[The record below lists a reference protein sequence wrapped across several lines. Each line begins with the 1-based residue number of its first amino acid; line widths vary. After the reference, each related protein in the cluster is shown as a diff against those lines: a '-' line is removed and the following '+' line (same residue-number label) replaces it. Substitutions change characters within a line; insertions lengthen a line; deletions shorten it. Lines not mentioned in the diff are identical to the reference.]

1 MGQESKT
8 CTRKRQYVSYFVFHM
23 CDNQATKES
32 LDRFRH
38 FRNYYWGEN
47 RIKLRI
53 EGGKTFSIL
62 DLTPADLEELNHGS
76 IKILFI
82 RDEYTL
88 AYDAIV
94 KRISE
99 LGKRVV
105 FLFTGQ
111 PGTGL

>member
-1 MGQESKT
+1 MKVCFLSLSDFQL
-8 CTRKRQYVSYFVFHM
+8 
-23 CDNQATKES
+23 CDNQTTKEV
-32 LDRFRH
+32 LDSFRH
-38 FRNYYWGEN
+38 FHNYYWGEN
-47 RIKLRI
+47 RIELQT
-53 EGGKTFSIL
+53 EGGQTYSIL
-62 DLTPADLEELNHGS
+62 DLTRANLEELNHGS

-88 AYDAIV
+88 AYNAVV

-99 LGKRVV
+99 LEKRVV

>member
-1 MGQESKT
+1 
-8 CTRKRQYVSYFVFHM
+8 M

-32 LDRFRH
+32 LDKFRH

-47 RIKLRI
+47 RVKLRI

-62 DLTPADLEELNHGS
+62 DLTSAKLSELNHRS

-88 AYDAIV
+88 AYNAIV

-99 LGKRVV
+99 TGPGERVI